1 MPIWLVEYNFS
12 TIFVLR
18 IATSKINMN
27 LELLEETCTKLK
39 GTTKDIKWD
48 NDLCFLIGNKMY
60 CVACLEP
67 PLAVSLKVLPEEL
80 NEITNREG
88 IIPAPYLA
96 RYNWI
101 LVKKLNAL
109 NKKEWQY
116 YIEQSYNLIL
126 GKLSKKIQKVIKENA

>member
-1 MPIWLVEYNFS
+1 
-12 TIFVLR
+12 
-18 IATSKINMN
+18 MN
-27 LELLEETCTKLK
+27 LELLEETCNNLK

-48 NDLCFLIGNKMY
+48 NDLCFLIGDKMY
-60 CVACLEP
+60 CVAGLEP